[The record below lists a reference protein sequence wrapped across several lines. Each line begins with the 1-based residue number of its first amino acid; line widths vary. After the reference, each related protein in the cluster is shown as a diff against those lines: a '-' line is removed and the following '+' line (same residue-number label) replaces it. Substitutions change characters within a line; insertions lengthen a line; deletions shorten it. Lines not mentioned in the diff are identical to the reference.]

1 MLIPRPTALS
11 IGEGVFEL
19 TRVTRITAPAELAG
33 AASWLQNALRPA
45 TGFPIDTGADG
56 AIELEWDPQLP
67 PEGYTLDV
75 ELTGIRIAGG
85 GPAGVFYGCQ
95 ALLQLLPAQIYRK
108 GRVLGVQ
115 WEVPVVSIQDA
126 PRFAW
131 RGAMLD
137 VARHFMPKHD
147 VMRFIDL
154 MAMHRLNT
162 LHLHLTDD
170 QGWRVEI
177 KRYPK
182 LTEVGSW
189 RRESQLGAASYAR
202 GDSRPHGG
210 FYTQDDLREI
220 VSYATDRAVNVV
232 PEIDVPGHTQAAIA
246 AYPELGLAREDSEP
260 LGVWTRWG
268 IDDNVI
274 NLEESTVEFF
284 TNVLDEVMEI
294 FPSPFIGVG
303 GDECPKNGWRLDE
316 ATQRRKAQLGL
327 AGEDELQ
334 AWFIGR
340 LDDHLSRKGRRLF
353 GWDEILEGG
362 LTASVSLGAT
372 VASWRGMAGA
382 VAAAKA
388 GHDVVSCPD
397 NQVYLDYRQSDRSDE
412 PIPVGTVLTIAD
424 VYRFDPVPPE
434 LTPDQARHIL
444 GGQGNI
450 WTEHMDSP
458 RTVDYF
464 AFPRLCALAEA
475 LWFDG
480 ERDYDD
486 FLFRLD
492 AHLQRLDAVG
502 VEYRRST
509 GPLPWQQRPG
519 VNGRPVTPQQRSAY
533 FSQLTSRIG
542 DL

>member
-1 MLIPRPTALS
+1 
-11 IGEGVFEL
+11 
-19 TRVTRITAPAELAG
+19 
-33 AASWLQNALRPA
+33 
-45 TGFPIDTGADG
+45 
-56 AIELEWDPQLP
+56 
-67 PEGYTLDV
+67 
-75 ELTGIRIAGG
+75 
-85 GPAGVFYGCQ
+85 
-95 ALLQLLPAQIYRK
+95 
-108 GRVLGVQ
+108 
-115 WEVPVVSIQDA
+115 
-126 PRFAW
+126 
-131 RGAMLD
+131 
-137 VARHFMPKHD
+137 
-147 VMRFIDL
+147 
-154 MAMHRLNT
+154 
-162 LHLHLTDD
+162 
-170 QGWRVEI
+170 
-177 KRYPK
+177 
-182 LTEVGSW
+182 
-189 RRESQLGAASYAR
+189 
-202 GDSRPHGG
+202 
-210 FYTQDDLREI
+210 
-220 VSYATDRAVNVV
+220 
-232 PEIDVPGHTQAAIA
+232 
-246 AYPELGLAREDSEP
+246 
-260 LGVWTRWG
+260 
-268 IDDNVI
+268 
-274 NLEESTVEFF
+274 
-284 TNVLDEVMEI
+284 
-294 FPSPFIGVG
+294 
-303 GDECPKNGWRLDE
+303 
-316 ATQRRKAQLGL
+316 
-327 AGEDELQ
+327 
-334 AWFIGR
+334 
-340 LDDHLSRKGRRLF
+340 
-353 GWDEILEGG
+353 
-362 LTASVSLGAT
+362 
-372 VASWRGMAGA
+372 MAGA

-533 FSQLTSRIG
+533 FSPLTSRIG